1 MLADPP
7 VVVIGS
13 GPCGA
18 GAAARLV
25 EGGQDVLLLDA
36 GTHAPKGIVV
46 KAKGNTMFRW
56 VSHAE
61 LADDRH
67 DGDANETVDWYSSQ
81 SLGGLSNY
89 WTAAVPRYAPA
100 DFTEGAAVDER
111 YQWPITYDDLVP
123 YYEAA
128 ERLLEITAGPS
139 SIPGVPPNREKFVH
153 VMPRAWRDV
162 IATANAS
169 GHHAG
174 VLPMAKG
181 RPWMVAFRGSEFNSY
196 HCVVAPL
203 RSERAFELRKG
214 ARVTRLNW
222 SEKDERVDSVEYADA
237 ATGALT
243 TVPARAVVV
252 TAGVIDTTALL
263 LRSTSAA
270 FPTGLG
276 NTNGVI
282 GRYLHD
288 HPREWWTAQLDAP
301 LPALSHPVYVAR
313 DEYGGEAPLLATSLT
328 IGLARP
334 ADRLKTLYRGRSAT
348 LGVQV
353 FGTMI
358 PLPEVGVTLHGDRPA
373 ISLAYDDQ
381 TLANLASARGRLRA
395 FFADAA
401 IKAEVPGPFH
411 EVNPGSAVHYGG
423 TVRMHHSREFGAV
436 NASNRLHDVPN
447 VAVCDAS
454 CFTTGPEKNPTLT
467 AMAIAVRAADHLADD
482 LSHGRL

>member
-1 MLADPP
+1 MPADPP
-7 VVVIGS
+7 VVVVGS

-18 GAAARLV
+18 AAAARLV
-25 EGGQDVLLLDA
+25 ERGHDVLLLDA
-36 GTHAPKGIVV
+36 GTHVPKGIVI

-56 VSHAE
+56 VSQAE
-61 LADDRH
+61 LSDDRH
-67 DGDANETVDWYSSQ
+67 ENDEKGAVDWYSSQ

-89 WTAAVPRYAPA
+89 WTAAVPRFAPA
-100 DFTEGAAVDER
+100 DFTEGSAVDER
-111 YQWPITYDDLVP
+111 YEWPIRYDDLVP

-128 ERLLEITAGPS
+128 ERLLEITAGPT
-139 SIPGVPPNREKFVH
+139 SIPGVPPNRQRFVQ

-162 IATANAS
+162 IATANVA

-174 VLPMAKG
+174 ALPMAKG

-203 RSERAFELRKG
+203 RSERGFDLRKG

-222 SEKDERVDSVEYADA
+222 SEKEGRVDSVEYADA
-237 ATGALT
+237 ERGALT

-252 TAGVIDTTALL
+252 SAGVIDTTALL
-263 LRSTSAA
+263 LRSTSPG

-313 DEYGGEAPLLATSLT
+313 DEYDGEEPLLATSLT

-334 ADRLKTLYRGRSAT
+334 AERIKTLYRGRSTT

-358 PLPEVGVTLHGDRPA
+358 PSPR
-373 ISLAYDDQ
+373 
-381 TLANLASARGRLRA
+381 SA
-395 FFADAA
+395 
-401 IKAEVPGPFH
+401 
-411 EVNPGSAVHYGG
+411 
-423 TVRMHHSREFGAV
+423 
-436 NASNRLHDVPN
+436 
-447 VAVCDAS
+447 
-454 CFTTGPEKNPTLT
+454 
-467 AMAIAVRAADHLADD
+467 
-482 LSHGRL
+482 